1 MPRAILKQN
10 EHKGGAVM
18 NARDFYPA
26 FVRTARESTLV
37 TKEML
42 PSFPEAWGT
51 ATFLDLYRNNEPAY
65 TELVNKYIV
74 HKIIEDAGMTAQHE
88 YFRIDTVGWITR
100 YQEMAEEAHKLDLSA
115 HLWDLEI
122 AVEHENSKQDWTD
135 EVIKL
140 IHVKCPLKVVI
151 SYSHCDER
159 DTTEWKKLKFI
170 ARWMQEVKA
179 FAKGSDEEYLL
190 IFGNCFNS
198 KTKADYDT
206 FDYRGYLYNRQTR
219 RFDRI

>member
-1 MPRAILKQN
+1 
-10 EHKGGAVM
+10 M
-18 NARDFYPA
+18 NAHDFYSA
-26 FVRTARESTLV
+26 FVRTAKESTLV

-100 YQEMAEEAHKLDLSA
+100 YQKMQKAAQASQLKLSA

-151 SYSHCDER
+151 SYNYCDER
-159 DTTEWKKLKFI
+159 DTTEWKKLAFI

-179 FAKGSDEEYLL
+179 LAKGSDEEYLL
-190 IFGNCFNS
+190 TFGNCFNS

>member
-1 MPRAILKQN
+1 
-10 EHKGGAVM
+10 M
-18 NARDFYPA
+18 NAHKFYSA
-26 FVRTARESTLV
+26 FVRTAQEGTLV
-37 TKEML
+37 VKEML

-51 ATFLDLYRNNEPAY
+51 ATFLDLYRNNELAY

-74 HKIIEDAGMTAQHE
+74 HKIIKDAGMTAQHG
-88 YFRIDTVGWITR
+88 YFRIDTVGWVTR
-100 YQEMAEEAHKLDLSA
+100 YQEMEDEAHKLDLSA
-115 HLWDLEI
+115 HLWDLKI
-122 AVEHENSKQDWTD
+122 AVEHENSRKDWTD

-151 SYSHCDER
+151 SYSCCDER
-159 DTTEWKKLKFI
+159 DTTECEKLDFI

>member
-1 MPRAILKQN
+1 
-10 EHKGGAVM
+10 M
-18 NARDFYPA
+18 NAHEFYSA
-26 FVRTARESTLV
+26 FVRTAQESTPV

-74 HKIIEDAGMTAQHE
+74 YKIIKDAGMTPQHE

-100 YQEMAEEAHKLDLSA
+100 YQEMSEEAHKLDLSA

-151 SYSHCDER
+151 SYSRCDER
-159 DTTEWKKLKFI
+159 DTTEWEKLDFI
-170 ARWMQEVKA
+170 ARWMQKVKA

-190 IFGNCFNS
+190 IFGNCFNPQ
-198 KTKADYDT
+198 TKADYDT

>member
-1 MPRAILKQN
+1 
-10 EHKGGAVM
+10 M
-18 NARDFYPA
+18 NAHEFYSA
-26 FVRTARESTLV
+26 FVRTAQESTLV

-65 TELVNKYIV
+65 TELINKYIV
-74 HKIIEDAGMTAQHE
+74 HKIIKDAVMTPQHE

-100 YQEMAEEAHKLDLSA
+100 YQEMQKAAQDSQLKLSA

-151 SYSHCDER
+151 SYNYCDER
-159 DTTEWKKLKFI
+159 DTTEWKKLNFI
-170 ARWMQEVKA
+170 ANWMQEVKVL
-179 FAKGSDEEYLL
+179 AKGSDEEYLL

-206 FDYRGYLYNRQTR
+206 FDYRGYLYNRQTQ

>member
-1 MPRAILKQN
+1 
-10 EHKGGAVM
+10 M
-18 NARDFYPA
+18 NARNFYSA

-37 TKEML
+37 AKEML

-51 ATFLDLYRNNEPAY
+51 ATFFDLYRNNEPAY

-74 HKIIEDAGMTAQHE
+74 HKIIEDAGMTSQHE

-100 YQEMAEEAHKLDLSA
+100 YQEIQQAAQDAKLKLSA

-151 SYSHCDER
+151 SYNYCDER
-159 DTTEWKKLKFI
+159 GTTEWKKLNFI
-170 ARWMQEVKA
+170 ANWMQEVKA

-206 FDYRGYLYNRQTR
+206 FDYRGYLYNRQMR

>member
-1 MPRAILKQN
+1 
-10 EHKGGAVM
+10 M
-18 NARDFYPA
+18 NAHEFYSA
-26 FVRTARESTLV
+26 FVRTARENTLV
-37 TKEML
+37 AKEML

-100 YQEMAEEAHKLDLSA
+100 YQKMEQKAHELKLSA

-122 AVEHENSKQDWTD
+122 AVEHENSKQNWTD

-151 SYSHCDER
+151 SYNSCDER
-159 DTTEWKKLKFI
+159 DTTEWESLFLSPTGCRRSRLLQKAMTRSICLSSGTALTRKRKLTTTTLII
-170 ARWMQEVKA
+170 ADTCTAARPGASTRYRRRKRMQ
-179 FAKGSDEEYLL
+179 S
-190 IFGNCFNS
+190 
-198 KTKADYDT
+198 
-206 FDYRGYLYNRQTR
+206 
-219 RFDRI
+219 

>member
-1 MPRAILKQN
+1 
-10 EHKGGAVM
+10 M
-18 NARDFYPA
+18 NAHEFYSA
-26 FVRTARESTLV
+26 FVRTARENTLV
-37 TKEML
+37 AKEML

-100 YQEMAEEAHKLDLSA
+100 YQKMEQKAHELKLSA

-122 AVEHENSKQDWTD
+122 AVEHENSKQNWTD

-151 SYSHCDER
+151 SYNSCDER
-159 DTTEWKKLKFI
+159 DTTEWEKLDFI
-170 ARWMQEVKA
+170 AHWMQEVKA
-179 FAKGSDEEYLL
+179 LAKGNDEEYLL

-198 KTKADYDT
+198 KTKADYDV
-206 FDYRGYLYNRQTR
+206 FDYRGYLYNWQKQ

>member
-1 MPRAILKQN
+1 
-10 EHKGGAVM
+10 M
-18 NARDFYPA
+18 NAHDFYSA
-26 FVRTARESTLV
+26 FVRAAKEGTLV

-51 ATFLDLYRNNEPAY
+51 ATFFDLYRNNEPAY

-74 HKIIEDAGMTAQHE
+74 HKIIEAAGMTPQHE
-88 YFRIDTVGWITR
+88 YFRIDTVGWMTR
-100 YQEMAEEAHKLDLSA
+100 YQEMEQEAHELALSA

-122 AVEHENSKQDWTD
+122 AVEHENSRKDWTD

-151 SYSHCDER
+151 SYSCCDER
-159 DTTEWKKLKFI
+159 DTAEWEKLRFI

-179 FAKGSDEEYLL
+179 LAKGDDEEYLL
-190 IFGNCFNS
+190 IFGNCFNP
-198 KTKADYDT
+198 KTRAGYDS
-206 FDYRGYLYNRQTR
+206 FDYRGYLYNRQVR
-219 RFDRI
+219 RFDKI

>member
-1 MPRAILKQN
+1 
-10 EHKGGAVM
+10 M
-18 NARDFYPA
+18 NAHDFYSV

-65 TELVNKYIV
+65 TELVNKYII
-74 HKIIEDAGMTAQHE
+74 HKIIKDAGMTAQHE
-88 YFRIDTVGWITR
+88 YFRIDTVGWITQ
-100 YQEMAEEAHKLDLSA
+100 YEKMQKAAQDSQLKLSA
-115 HLWDLEI
+115 HLWVLEI

-151 SYSHCDER
+151 SYNYCDER
-159 DTTEWKKLKFI
+159 DTTEWEKLAFI
-170 ARWMQEVKA
+170 AHWMQEVKA

-190 IFGNCFNS
+190 IFGNCYNP

>member
-1 MPRAILKQN
+1 
-10 EHKGGAVM
+10 M
-18 NARDFYPA
+18 NAHEFYSA
-26 FVRTARESTLV
+26 FVRTAQESTLV
-37 TKEML
+37 AKEML

-74 HKIIEDAGMTAQHE
+74 HKIIKDAGMTPQHE

-100 YQEMAEEAHKLDLSA
+100 YQEMSEEAHKLDLSA

-151 SYSHCDER
+151 SYSCCDER
-159 DTTEWKKLKFI
+159 DTTEWEKLDFI
-170 ARWMQEVKA
+170 ARWVQEVKA
-179 FAKGSDEEYLL
+179 LAKGNDEEYLF
-190 IFGNCFNS
+190 IFGNCFDS

-219 RFDRI
+219 HFDRI

>member
-1 MPRAILKQN
+1 
-10 EHKGGAVM
+10 M
-18 NARDFYPA
+18 NAHEFYSA
-26 FVRTARESTLV
+26 FVRTAQESTLV
-37 TKEML
+37 AKEML
-42 PSFPEAWGT
+42 PSFPGAWGT

-74 HKIIEDAGMTAQHE
+74 HKIIKDAGMTPQHE

-100 YQEMAEEAHKLDLSA
+100 YQEMEKEAHDLELSA
-115 HLWDLEI
+115 HLWDLKI

-151 SYSHCDER
+151 SYSRCDER
-159 DTTEWKKLKFI
+159 DTTEWKKLNFI
-170 ARWMQEVKA
+170 AHWMQEVKA

-190 IFGNCFNS
+190 IFGNCFS
-198 KTKADYDT
+198 PKTKADYDT

>member
-1 MPRAILKQN
+1 
-10 EHKGGAVM
+10 M
-18 NARDFYPA
+18 NAHEFYSA
-26 FVRTARESTLV
+26 FVRTAQEGTLV
-37 TKEML
+37 AKEML
-42 PSFPEAWGT
+42 PSFPEAWET

-74 HKIIEDAGMTAQHE
+74 RKIIKDTGMTPQHE
-88 YFRIDTVGWITR
+88 YFRIDTVGWTTR
-100 YQEMAEEAHKLDLSA
+100 YQEMEKKAHELELSA

-122 AVEHENSKQDWTD
+122 AVEHENSRKDWTD

-140 IHVKCPLKVVI
+140 IHVKCPLKVII
-151 SYSHCDER
+151 SYNYCDER
-159 DTTEWKKLKFI
+159 DTTEWKKLDFI
-170 ARWMQEVKA
+170 ARWMPEVKA

-190 IFGNCFNS
+190 IFGNCFNA

-219 RFDRI
+219 HFDRI